1 VWYYYFCKQPTT
13 KDAEMPSMTK
23 QAKRNAVTRV
33 LARVQ
38 RAMSAPAPSQSNA
51 WVAQRR
57 HAAYAGRTV

>member
-1 VWYYYFCKQPTT
+1 
-13 KDAEMPSMTK
+13 MPSMTK